1 MRVLFVSRGYTTH
14 DRRFLGTISDGGHEV
29 LFLRLEPAHVHDTR
43 ELPAGVQEIEWGPG
57 SASGPHGAR
66 AAVSEFTRVL
76 ETYLPDLV
84 QAGPIPTGAYIAA
97 LAGARPLVAMSW
109 GSDVLVDAVRDAEW
123 RDASAYAIRHA
134 DLLVCDSVVVEE
146 RLLELARPLR
156 PDVLR
161 FPWGIDVRAFTPGPT
176 ALPLRSRDGW
186 REATIV
192 LSTRSWEPLYGT
204 LTLMEAFRQARERD
218 PRLKLLLLG
227 SGSLSSEVDRYIG
240 AHGLT
245 DAVER
250 CGLVRYEGLP
260 DVFRAADIYLSCSLT
275 DGTSIS
281 LLEALATGIP
291 AIVSDIPG
299 NREWVRQGEN
309 GWLAP
314 PGDAAAF
321 ADALVAA
328 ATLPA
333 ERRSRMAAANRKVAE
348 ERANWAASSKRMLE
362 AYRDLERHVPARRA

>member
-14 DRRFLGTISDGGHEV
+14 DRRFLGTISDGGHEA
-29 LFLRLEPAHVHDTR
+29 LFLRLEPDHVHDTR
-43 ELPAGVQEIEWGPG
+43 ELPAGVREIEWDVETVSRP
-57 SASGPHGAR
+57 ADAR
-66 AAVSEFTRVL
+66 AAVSAFEHVV

-84 QAGPIPTGAYIAA
+84 QAGPIPTGAYLAA

-109 GSDVLVDAVRDAEW
+109 GSDVLVDAARDDEW
-123 RDASAYAIRHA
+123 RAASAYAVQHA
-134 DLLVCDSVVVEE
+134 DLLVCDSVVVED
-146 RLLELARPLR
+146 RLLELARPSR

-161 FPWGIDVRAFTPGPT
+161 FPWGIDVGAFMPGPT
-176 ALPLRSRDGW
+176 TLPLRSRDGW
-186 REATIV
+186 RDATVV

-204 LTLMEAFRQARERD
+204 LTLIDAFRRARQRV
-218 PRLKLLLLG
+218 PRLKLMLLG
-227 SGSLSSEVDRYIG
+227 GGSLSSEVDTYIG
-240 AHGLT
+240 AHGLG

-250 CGLVRYEGLP
+250 CGLVRYESLP
-260 DVFRAADIYLSCSLT
+260 DIFRAADVYLSCSLT

-291 AIVSDIPG
+291 AVVSDIPG
-299 NREWVRQGEN
+299 NREWVQPGEN

-328 ATLPA
+328 ATLP
-333 ERRSRMAAANRKVAE
+333 EDLRSRMAAANRKVAM
-348 ERANWAASSKRMLE
+348 ERADWAASAKRMLD
-362 AYRDLERHVPARRA
+362 AYRDLERRLPARRA